1 MASPP
6 PPPLTIPHESEPR
19 LVKTPDAHISNGA
32 SKEGIPDY
40 EDSQHSAHAQGYDS
54 LEEYE
59 SYFSKIV
66 LSNSDEARGSASE
79 DNRGGDEDEEAERLV
94 PIDRL
99 RELLDP
105 GVLSGSV
112 YPSHVR
118 ELRLLSEE
126 THRWLLRRNVGGPL
140 GLDLGCG
147 PMVQFPLLLANGHV
161 DSLVVAHF
169 LDQTRSLLQT
179 WLRDDRDNALNLNG
193 MLSAT
198 AQLTGK
204 TPAQMKEQ
212 LRGRVSDVVSC
223 DLFNREKGKFLPEK
237 HDREGAY
244 DVIVTSMLLE
254 AVIQDL
260 DTYARVIKRVH
271 GLLRRQGHLLMNGV
285 LGMTYWDM
293 RAGKFNCVTLTKDN
307 VDKVL
312 RDAGF
317 LDIEWTIVD
326 REYFHSVSDY
336 TKSFLVLARKP

>member
-1 MASPP
+1 MAT
-6 PPPLTIPHESEPR
+6 PPPLTHPHESEPK
-19 LVKTPDAHISNGA
+19 LVKTPDALISNGA
-32 SKEGIPDY
+32 SKEGLPDY

-66 LSNSDEARGSASE
+66 ISNSEETRASASE
-79 DNRGGDEDEEAERLV
+79 DNKAGDEDVERLV

-105 GVLSGSV
+105 GVLTGSV

-126 THRWLLRRNVGGPL
+126 AHRWLSRRTIGGPL

-147 PMVQFPLLLANGHV
+147 PMVQFPLLLADGHV

-193 MLSAT
+193 MLGAT
-198 AQLTGK
+198 AQLVGK
-204 TPAQMKEQ
+204 TPAQLKEQ
-212 LRGRVSDVVSC
+212 LRCRVSDVVSC
-223 DLFNREKGKFLPEK
+223 DLFNREQGKFLPEK

-244 DVIVTSMLLE
+244 DVVVTSMLLE

-271 GLLRRQGHLLMNGV
+271 GLLRRQGHVMMSGV

-293 RAGKFNCVTLTKDN
+293 KAGKFNCVTLTKEN
-307 VDKVL
+307 VEKVL

-317 LDIEWTIVD
+317 MDLEWIIVD

>member
-1 MASPP
+1 MASSPRP
-6 PPPLTIPHESEPR
+6 VEHPLESEAK
-19 LVKTPDAHISNGA
+19 LTKTPEAHISNGA

-40 EDSQHSAHAQGYDS
+40 EDSQHSAQGYDS

-66 LSNSDEARGSASE
+66 ISNSEETRASASE
-79 DNRGGDEDEEAERLV
+79 DNQRCADEEEERLV
-94 PIDRL
+94 PMERL

-118 ELRLLSEE
+118 ELRLLNEE
-126 THRWLLRRNVGGPL
+126 AHRWLSRGTVGGPL
-140 GLDLGCG
+140 ALDLGCG
-147 PMVQFPLLLANGHV
+147 PMVQFPLLLSAHV
-161 DSLVVAHF
+161 DGLVVAHF
-169 LDQTRSLLQT
+169 LDQTRALLQS

-193 MLSAT
+193 MLASA
-198 AQLTGK
+198 AQLAGK
-204 TPAQMKEQ
+204 GPAQLKEQ
-212 LRGRVSDVVSC
+212 LKSRVLDVVAC
-223 DLFNREKGKFLPEK
+223 DLFNRDCGKFLPEK

-244 DVIVTSMLLE
+244 DVVVTSMLLE

-260 DTYARVIKRVH
+260 DTYCRVIKRVY
-271 GLLRRQGHLLMNGV
+271 GMVRRRGHLLMNGV

-293 RAGKFNCVTLTKDN
+293 KAGKFSCVTLTKES
-307 VDKVL
+307 VEKAL

-317 LDIEWTIVD
+317 MDLEWTVVD